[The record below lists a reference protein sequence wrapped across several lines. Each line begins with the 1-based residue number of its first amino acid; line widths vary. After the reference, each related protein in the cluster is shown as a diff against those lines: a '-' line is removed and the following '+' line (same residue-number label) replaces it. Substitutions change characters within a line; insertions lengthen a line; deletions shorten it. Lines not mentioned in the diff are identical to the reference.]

1 MVEVSLEKGRISAET
16 SGENTGAEMEREV
29 GRVEAGVVGDVSE
42 AKYKGRKRGK
52 GGIAV

>member
-29 GRVEAGVVGDVSE
+29 RREVVVILRESE
-42 AKYKGRKRGK
+42 GESEL
-52 GGIAV
+52 